1 MADVKMSE
9 EADLIVRA
17 QAGDAAAYESLVRE
31 HQAAAFRLA
40 YLLLGDADDAED
52 VAQEAFVA
60 AFRALGRFD
69 VMRPFRPWLLTITA
83 NLARNRLRSLGRY
96 WAAIR
101 RLAAADSS
109 PAVAAES
116 EATDRLVRSD
126 GHLLWDAVRRLP
138 AADREVIYLRFF
150 LDLPEAESAAVL
162 RVATGT
168 VKSRQ
173 HRALA
178 RLRTVVQRDFPELG
192 EGFNDGG

>member
-1 MADVKMSE
+1 MADLQMS

-17 QAGDAAAYESLVRE
+17 QAGDTAAYESLVRE

-40 YLLLGDADDAED
+40 YLLLGDAADAEE
-52 VAQEAFVA
+52 VAQDAFVA
-60 AFRALGRFD
+60 AFRSLGRFD
-69 VMRPFRPWLLTITA
+69 VMRSFRPWLLTITA

-101 RLAAADSS
+101 RLAAAGSS
-109 PAVAAES
+109 PAIAAES
-116 EATDRLVRSD
+116 EATDRLARSD
-126 GHLLWDAVRRLP
+126 GHVLWEAVRRLP
-138 AADREVIYLRFF
+138 AADREIIYLRFF
-150 LDLPEAESAAVL
+150 LSLPEAESAAIL
-162 RVATGT
+162 NVATGT